1 MVKNQHKKHIKLQQI
16 CKHENIEFQF
26 DTRNCRTIEG
36 YLVLANPITMYG
48 TCECGEYIEEVSVGG
63 LFKLPDKIDAKGK
76 SKKKS
81 GLKFGYVDDGLEF
94 DEE

>member
-1 MVKNQHKKHIKLQQI
+1 MVKNKHKKHVIGLQQK

-36 YLVLANPITMYG
+36 YLILTNPITMYG
-48 TCECGEYIEEVSVGG
+48 TCECGEYIEEVAVGG
-63 LFKLPDKIDAKGK
+63 LFKLPEKVSEK
-76 SKKKS
+76 SKKKKS

-94 DEE
+94 DE